1 MSITSET
8 RRESYEALDAETLK
22 KAIVNIFSNGG
33 TYSAKEVSVVM
44 YRRNLIEYPVRQAV
58 APRLTELV
66 AEGVLEVVGKVYDYD
81 TERNVAAY
89 RLVRE

>member
-1 MSITSET
+1 MSVTSET
-8 RRESYEALDAETLK
+8 RRESYEALDADTLR
-22 KAIVNIFSNGG
+22 KAIVNIFGDGG
-33 TYSAKEVSVVM
+33 TYSARELSVIM
-44 YRRNLIEYPVRQAV
+44 YDRHLIPYPVRQAV

-66 AEGVLEVVGKVYDYD
+66 AEGVLEVVGKVYDRE